1 MIEERKYGNNP
12 LKENQIESVGMV
24 DKETMY
30 KHIKEILMKSI
41 EPMSSKEIA
50 IEMKKRGYTITA
62 ERQSVAPRITELLQN
77 GELECVGKKKCK
89 YSRKKV
95 GVFVLRGENYE
106 RRN

>member
-1 MIEERKYGNNP
+1 MIEKRRCGNNP
-12 LKENQIESVGMV
+12 LIENQIESVGMV

-30 KHIKEILMKSI
+30 KHIKEILI
-41 EPMSSKEIA
+41 ESTEAMSSKEIA

-62 ERQSVAPRITELLQN
+62 ERQNVAPRITELLQN

-95 GVFVLRGENYE
+95 GVFVLRRGDYE
-106 RRN
+106 RR